1 MNRRFTDLADLISE
15 KHPNFALF
23 LGESQKREN
32 YYRAPLG
39 ACLTQ
44 TCVRQSDLGATKHTP
59 MVRHPLVLLNPAIN
73 TKFSCGKCE
82 KLMVVQQLVPG
93 TKTGSFTL
101 LCFGLSCCGALCFS
115 VLLLLHLCCFGSIHY
130 HLVYATYEV
139 LGSLWIKCRERRS

>member
-1 MNRRFTDLADLISE
+1 MKRRFTGLADLISK

-32 YYRAPLG
+32 YYRGPLG

-44 TCVRQSDLGATKHTP
+44 TCVRQLDLGATKHAP
-59 MVRHPLVLLNPAIN
+59 MVRHPLVLLNPTIN

-101 LCFGLSCCGALCFS
+101 RYKRYYFKS
-115 VLLLLHLCCFGSIHY
+115 VTNIRHRK
-130 HLVYATYEV
+130 V
-139 LGSLWIKCRERRS
+139 R